1 MKAIHMLAV
10 GLILLATG
18 AQATDFTLK
27 KGVSGLFDW
36 TDGNN
41 YVGDE
46 APQQKDLSATDRD
59 AVIVPDNVTVVIS
72 NVMPNASLALIN
84 SLARIRPNGS
94 RTRIVFAVEDGET
107 LTLDCAVNYEGESSL
122 CRGTLVKDGAGELYL
137 SAEVNRYRYG
147 NNNNYHNAFYVNL
160 EVNAG
165 KLKFRQDNIKPDQ
178 CFNFGQVFL
187 AEGATWLPPTPTS
200 SSASSSV
207 HVLGLRG
214 AGTIDTEVT
223 GVYRYIN
230 AAGGTSAQPLE
241 FSGDSKLISISFL
254 PKAYYNLTGTNS
266 TGTGTFDIEGN
277 HCVDGGRIGV
287 RKFGK
292 KGQPSSIGMQ
302 SNVNLA
308 SRDGFWLT
316 SLRQTED
323 PIDECDKSICLFS
336 GSGTGTAVLD
346 GGALGGFNYVG
357 AITEHSTNPGQKRLM
372 LTGSNVTECVLGATF
387 KRYESPAYPTGGYSV
402 YLIKRGTGAWRLTDS
417 NSALSG
423 VIAVEEGT
431 LRYDSIANSGTASAL
446 GTARDLYCS
455 KDAHGTPLTEDDQ
468 VGYAFLLGD
477 GTAEHEGNLEYV
489 GTESTICSTRPLA
502 LNGKGRLTNASAKG
516 FTFSDVYTV
525 GTGDNVLTLDGDDTS
540 AANVLTGVND
550 QKDGNGAPLSIVKDG
565 AGTWKLTGDL
575 SLRGSISVKKG
586 TLLINNNYTW
596 YKWIIKSTKYE
607 LAPAANTIQL
617 VCGDFGLYAA
627 DGSRQNL
634 NLTYQRL
641 AYPNLAPGYID
652 YGFTAADKFDPQNVA
667 ASYPRDLDLL
677 CDGSIATKIS
687 FWYKTAPDTEY
698 AGTAR
703 NVPHDHPEQ
712 ETTWLPIVMRL
723 SDDALPVTRYDY
735 ATTANANTQVYRT
748 KLYASADGLEWEEME
763 DGDKVV
769 SPTGMWEL
777 AGRTVV
783 NGEDAIHTNALGEVD
798 GQEIPAIPAR
808 YRSGYLTDVASYAV
822 APGATLKIRGNAAI
836 GGLTVDPS
844 GAGTID
850 GGTFAAN
857 GSIDVTGMAKD
868 VKAMTVKFNL
878 VDTSGFGNVAN
889 WTLKENGVPTAKLS
903 ASVNED
909 GTITIR
915 RAGLLLLVR

>member
-1 MKAIHMLAV
+1 MKAKYAVLAAALV
-10 GLILLATG
+10 CAAG
-18 AQATDFTLK
+18 AFATDFTLK
-27 KGVSGLFDW
+27 DGVSGLFDW

-41 YVGDE
+41 YVGGE
-46 APQQKDLSATDRD
+46 APQQKDLVATDRD
-59 AVIVPDNVTVVIS
+59 SVIVPEDVTVVIS

-84 SLARIRPNGS
+84 SLARIRPNGYN
-94 RTRIVFAVEDGET
+94 TRIVIAVEKDKD
-107 LTLDCAVNYEGESSL
+107 LTLDCAVNFSGETSG
-122 CRGTLVKDGAGELYL
+122 CKGTLVKEGDGFLYL
-137 SAEVNRYRYG
+137 SAEVDRYRYG
-147 NNNNYHNAFYVNL
+147 NKNEYYNAFYIHL
-160 EVNAG
+160 EVNSG
-165 KLKFRQDNIKPDQ
+165 TLKFRQDNVKPGST
-178 CFNFGQVFL
+178 FNFGRVSV
-187 AEGATWLPPTPTS
+187 AESATWLPPSPTS
-200 SSASSSV
+200 AEASSNV
-207 HVLGLRG
+207 QVLGLSG
-214 AGTIDTEVT
+214 AGKIRTEVT
-223 GVYRYIN
+223 GVYRYIY
-230 AAGGTSAQPLE
+230 AAGGTSAEPLE
-241 FSGDSKLISISFL
+241 FSGDSNVTISFQ
-254 PKAYYNLTGTNS
+254 KQSYYNLTGTNS
-266 TGTGTFDIEGN
+266 TGTGTFDIQGN
-277 HCVDGGRIGV
+277 YCVDGGRIGV
-287 RKFGK
+287 RRFGK
-292 KGQPSSIGMQ
+292 KGEPSSIGVQ
-302 SNVNLA
+302 SNVNLS

-316 SLRQTED
+316 SLRQADD

-336 GSGTGTAVLD
+336 GSGLGTAVLD

-357 AITEHSTNPGQKRLM
+357 AIAEHSTNPGQKRLM
-372 LTGSNVTECVLGATF
+372 LTGSNVTECVFGATF
-387 KRYESPAYPTGGYSV
+387 TRKENPAYPTSGYSV
-402 YLIKRGTGAWRLTDS
+402 YLIKRGTGAWHLTNN

-586 TLLINNNYTW
+586 TLLVNNSYTW
-596 YKWIIKSTKYE
+596 YKWIIKSTKFE
-607 LAPAANTIQL
+607 LAQAANTIQL
-617 VCGDFGLYAA
+617 TCGDFGLYSA
-627 DGSRQNL
+627 DGRRQNL
-634 NLTYQRL
+634 NMSYQQVAL
-641 AYPNLAPGYID
+641 PNLPAGYVG
-652 YGFTAADKFDPQNVA
+652 YGFTADDKFAPNNPT
-667 ASYPRDLDLL
+667 SHPCDLSLL
-677 CDGSIATKIS
+677 CDGSVATMIN
-687 FWYKTAPDTEY
+687 FWYKTAPDQAY
-698 AGTAR
+698 AGTSR

-712 ETTWLPIVMRL
+712 ETTWLPIITHL
-723 SDDALPVTRYDY
+723 SDDALPIARYDY
-735 ATTANANTQVYRT
+735 ATVNNNNTAVYRT
-748 KLYASADGLEWEEME
+748 KHYASVDGLNWEELE
-763 DGDKVV
+763 EGDKVV
-769 SPTGMWEL
+769 SPSGKWEL

-783 NGEDAIHTNALGEVD
+783 NGEDLVHTNALGEVD
-798 GQEIPAIPAR
+798 GQEIPSIPAA
-808 YRSGYLTDVASYAV
+808 YRTAGYLTDVASYAV

-878 VDTSGFGNVAN
+878 VSTSGFGNVAN
-889 WTLKENGVPTAKLS
+889 WTLKENGVPTTKLS
-903 ASVNED
+903 ATVNED
-909 GTITIR
+909 GTVTVC
-915 RAGLLLLVR
+915 RAGLLLLFR